1 MSDTITVGGHVFTR
15 IPYAEMTV
23 ERTLSIEARIMSIE
37 AYGLTPETYDDM
49 LNNIQRAL
57 TDETGDYY
65 KTANNAPMRFTDRKN
80 AALNILEYLK
90 AAKSYR
96 LQSENLLGI
105 SLCFYTIDGETPE
118 MPQNRYHK
126 QKQALVMAD
135 NKAFVFFCVF
145 GAKMLQSCKNLGDN
159 QILKSLQE
167 ATSIMTMLR
176 SLLDLPQ

>member
-1 MSDTITVGGHVFTR
+1 
-15 IPYAEMTV
+15 
-23 ERTLSIEARIMSIE
+23 MSIE

-105 SLCFYTIDGETPE
+105 SLCF
-118 MPQNRYHK
+118 
-126 QKQALVMAD
+126 
-135 NKAFVFFCVF
+135 
-145 GAKMLQSCKNLGDN
+145 
-159 QILKSLQE
+159 
-167 ATSIMTMLR
+167 
-176 SLLDLPQ
+176 